1 MTNMTN
7 EYLIESNSFSSRMNK
22 KINAKH
28 NKSGKSLTTKVN
40 DKIIKRKLAKKA
52 TKRLY
57 DLNHTTL
64 SKHRKNG
71 YDDKYDF
78 ISYNDYWTDYE
89 FDSQSDESKESD
101 YDYDNN
107 YDYYNGYYDDYNSM
121 YDYIMDEF
129 RLTGRMNYTF
139 VCGHPIRIVRI

>member
-1 MTNMTN
+1 
-7 EYLIESNSFSSRMNK
+7 MNK
-22 KINAKH
+22 KINAKY
-28 NKSGKSLTTKVN
+28 NKSGKSLTTKVD

-57 DLNHTTL
+57 DLNHTML

-89 FDSQSDESKESD
+89 YEPQLNESD
-101 YDYDNN
+101 HDS
-107 YDYYNGYYDDYNSM
+107 YY
-121 YDYIMDEF
+121 I
-129 RLTGRMNYTF
+129 
-139 VCGHPIRIVRI
+139 